1 MNFDYAYTGLRPS
14 PLVNKIFFLL
24 VPWMLMAMLIGCSI
38 SPNRSS
44 DSLQLDSKHPSSSSQ
59 KTFSVCRSPYKV
71 VWGDTLSG
79 IAVKCKINMDQLAQ
93 ANNLLPPYFLKV
105 NQKLILP
112 NSGKA
117 AQRQFE
123 KHRKAAGAEKWK
135 WPMNSQLQ
143 HRFIRDSAGLN
154 ALEIYGLP
162 GLEIKSVQQGEVVYA
177 GNGITHYGLM
187 VMIKHPSGYLSTYAH
202 NSRLMVKSG
211 QRVKAGQVIAT
222 LGASGQTERP
232 KLYLEARYR
241 GRKVDAKKLFR

>member
-1 MNFDYAYTGLRPS
+1 MNFDDAYTGLRPS
-14 PLVNKIFFLL
+14 PLVNKVFFLL
-24 VPWMLMAMLIGCSI
+24 APLMLMAMLIGCSS
-38 SPNRSS
+38 SPNRNS
-44 DSLQLDSKHPSSSSQ
+44 DSLQLNDNRLSSSPKS
-59 KTFSVCRSPYKV
+59 FSVCRSPYKV

-93 ANNLLPPYFLKV
+93 ANDLLPPYFLKV
-105 NQKLILP
+105 NQKLVLP

-123 KHRKAAGAEKWK
+123 KHRKAAGAEKWQ
-135 WPMNSQLQ
+135 WPMDSQLQ
-143 HRFIRDSAGLN
+143 HRFIRDSSGLN

-202 NSRLMVKSG
+202 NSRLLVKSG
-211 QRVKAGQVIAT
+211 QAVKAGQVIAT

-241 GRKVDAKKLFR
+241 GRKVDAKKLFK